1 MTFPIVNTGSF
12 RAISSAPDVTGRP
25 VPHAALTTPAT
36 GRTAR
41 ATKQKR
47 HHAHADAADA
57 RHRADASAGPIAR
70 PARPPPPHA
79 PHPSDPDPKFPSI
92 SAPPPR
98 PAIAM
103 ADCRSLIEFLR
114 AFEQHRRRASPSDPS
129 SPRPRRASLSSSSS
143 RPRGRG
149 RLFPALCDHS
159 PLAVVDA
166 LALLAS
172 LAALAFLAAPYARL
186 LAAEARDAVAA
197 AATRHPAAPCV
208 PLAAGVAAGA
218 AVLAW
223 DAAAHRARR
232 CGRPRCRGLR
242 KAVEYDIQL
251 ETEECVRG
259 LPHAGGGVAAA
270 APARP
275 ASEIGDDHR
284 ELEAVLRKMAPPNG
298 RTVLIF
304 RAPCGCPKER
314 MEVWGAKKVRRIKK

>member
-1 MTFPIVNTGSF
+1 
-12 RAISSAPDVTGRP
+12 
-25 VPHAALTTPAT
+25 
-36 GRTAR
+36 
-41 ATKQKR
+41 
-47 HHAHADAADA
+47 
-57 RHRADASAGPIAR
+57 
-70 PARPPPPHA
+70 
-79 PHPSDPDPKFPSI
+79 
-92 SAPPPR
+92 
-98 PAIAM
+98 M

-114 AFEQHRRRASPSDPS
+114 AFEQHRRRGAPSSDPS

-143 RPRGRG
+143 SSSRSRGRG

-172 LAALAFLAAPYARL
+172 LAALAFLAAPYARMR
-186 LAAEARDAVAA
+186 AAEARDAVATV
-197 AATRHPAAPCV
+197 ATRHPAAPCV
-208 PLAAGVAAGA
+208 PLTAGVAAGA

-259 LPHAGGGVAAA
+259 LLPPAPAPHAGGGGA

-314 MEVWGAKKVRRIKK
+314 MEVWGAKKVRQIKK

>member
-1 MTFPIVNTGSF
+1 
-12 RAISSAPDVTGRP
+12 
-25 VPHAALTTPAT
+25 
-36 GRTAR
+36 
-41 ATKQKR
+41 
-47 HHAHADAADA
+47 
-57 RHRADASAGPIAR
+57 
-70 PARPPPPHA
+70 
-79 PHPSDPDPKFPSI
+79 
-92 SAPPPR
+92 
-98 PAIAM
+98 M

-114 AFEQHRRRASPSDPS
+114 AFDQHRRRASSSSSDPS
-129 SPRPRRASLSSSSS
+129 SPRSRRASLSSSAA

-149 RLFPALCDHS
+149 RLFPALCDGA
-159 PLAVVDA
+159 PLAAVDA

-172 LAALAFLAAPYARL
+172 LAAIAFLAAPYARM

-197 AATRHPAAPCV
+197 AATRHPAAAPCV

-259 LPHAGGGVAAA
+259 LLPPPQPHAGGGGGA
-270 APARP
+270 APAARL

-314 MEVWGAKKVRRIKK
+314 MEVWGTKKVRRIKK

>member
-1 MTFPIVNTGSF
+1 
-12 RAISSAPDVTGRP
+12 
-25 VPHAALTTPAT
+25 
-36 GRTAR
+36 
-41 ATKQKR
+41 
-47 HHAHADAADA
+47 
-57 RHRADASAGPIAR
+57 
-70 PARPPPPHA
+70 
-79 PHPSDPDPKFPSI
+79 
-92 SAPPPR
+92 
-98 PAIAM
+98 M

-114 AFEQHRRRASPSDPS
+114 AFDQHRRRASSSSSSDPS
-129 SPRPRRASLSSSSS
+129 SPRPRRAPLSSPSSSSS
-143 RPRGRG
+143 VARQRGGRG
-149 RLFPALCDHS
+149 RLFPALCDRA
-159 PLAVVDA
+159 PLAAVDA

-172 LAALAFLAAPYARL
+172 LAALAFLAAPYARM
-186 LAAEARDAVAA
+186 LATEARDAVAA
-197 AATRHPAAPCV
+197 AATRHPAAAPCV

-259 LPHAGGGVAAA
+259 LLPPPAHATGSGA
-270 APARP
+270 APAGATARP
-275 ASEIGDDHR
+275 ASEIGDDHQ

>member
-1 MTFPIVNTGSF
+1 
-12 RAISSAPDVTGRP
+12 
-25 VPHAALTTPAT
+25 
-36 GRTAR
+36 
-41 ATKQKR
+41 
-47 HHAHADAADA
+47 
-57 RHRADASAGPIAR
+57 
-70 PARPPPPHA
+70 
-79 PHPSDPDPKFPSI
+79 
-92 SAPPPR
+92 
-98 PAIAM
+98 M

-114 AFEQHRRRASPSDPS
+114 AFEQHRRRGAPSSEPS

-143 RPRGRG
+143 SRPRGRC

-172 LAALAFLAAPYARL
+172 LAALAFLAAPYARM
-186 LAAEARDAVAA
+186 LAAEARDTVATV
-197 AATRHPAAPCV
+197 ATRHPAAPCV

-259 LPHAGGGVAAA
+259 LPPPHAGGGGA

-284 ELEAVLRKMAPPNG
+284 ELEAVLRKIKPPNG

-304 RAPCGCPKER
+304 RAPCGCPKEM

>member
-1 MTFPIVNTGSF
+1 
-12 RAISSAPDVTGRP
+12 
-25 VPHAALTTPAT
+25 
-36 GRTAR
+36 
-41 ATKQKR
+41 
-47 HHAHADAADA
+47 
-57 RHRADASAGPIAR
+57 
-70 PARPPPPHA
+70 
-79 PHPSDPDPKFPSI
+79 
-92 SAPPPR
+92 
-98 PAIAM
+98 M

-114 AFEQHRRRASPSDPS
+114 AFDQHHRRGAPT
-129 SPRPRRASLSSSSS
+129 SSSS

-149 RLFPALCDHS
+149 RLFPALCNHS

-172 LAALAFLAAPYARL
+172 LAAPYARL
-186 LAAEARDAVAA
+186 LAAEARDAVATVA
-197 AATRHPAAPCV
+197 ARHPAAPCV

-259 LPHAGGGVAAA
+259 LLPLPYAAVGWPA
-270 APARP
+270 ATARP
-275 ASEIGDDHR
+275 GSEFGGDHR

-298 RTVLIF
+298 RTVLIL

-314 MEVWGAKKVRRIKK
+314 MEVWGAKKARRIKK

>member
-1 MTFPIVNTGSF
+1 
-12 RAISSAPDVTGRP
+12 
-25 VPHAALTTPAT
+25 
-36 GRTAR
+36 
-41 ATKQKR
+41 
-47 HHAHADAADA
+47 
-57 RHRADASAGPIAR
+57 
-70 PARPPPPHA
+70 
-79 PHPSDPDPKFPSI
+79 
-92 SAPPPR
+92 
-98 PAIAM
+98 M

-114 AFEQHRRRASPSDPS
+114 AFDQHRRRASSSSSDPS
-129 SPRPRRASLSSSSS
+129 SPRPRRSPLSSSSSSSS

-149 RLFPALCDHS
+149 RLFPGLCDRA
-159 PLAVVDA
+159 PLAAVDA

-197 AATRHPAAPCV
+197 AATRHPAAAPCV

-259 LPHAGGGVAAA
+259 LLPPQSHAGGGGGT
-270 APARP
+270 
-275 ASEIGDDHR
+275 EIGDDHR

>member
-1 MTFPIVNTGSF
+1 
-12 RAISSAPDVTGRP
+12 
-25 VPHAALTTPAT
+25 
-36 GRTAR
+36 
-41 ATKQKR
+41 
-47 HHAHADAADA
+47 
-57 RHRADASAGPIAR
+57 
-70 PARPPPPHA
+70 
-79 PHPSDPDPKFPSI
+79 
-92 SAPPPR
+92 
-98 PAIAM
+98 M

-114 AFEQHRRRASPSDPS
+114 AFDQHRRRASSSSSSSSSSGPP
-129 SPRPRRASLSSSSS
+129 SPRPRRASLSSPASS
-143 RPRGRG
+143 RPRGRGGG

-159 PLAVVDA
+159 PPLAVVDA

-197 AATRHPAAPCV
+197 AAARHPAAPCV

-259 LPHAGGGVAAA
+259 LLPLPLPHGGSGGVA
-270 APARP
+270 RP
-275 ASEIGDDHR
+275 VSEIGDDHR